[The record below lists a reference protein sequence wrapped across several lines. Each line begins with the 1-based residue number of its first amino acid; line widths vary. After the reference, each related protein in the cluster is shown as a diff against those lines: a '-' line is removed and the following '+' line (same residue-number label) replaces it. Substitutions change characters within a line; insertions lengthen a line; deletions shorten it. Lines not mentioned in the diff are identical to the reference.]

1 MKKIKGITL
10 IALVITIV
18 VLLIL
23 AGVSIAMLTGKN
35 GILNKASTAKE
46 KYNENAAREKVQ
58 LIISEVIMEQTQN
71 GKKATIDDL
80 YAYILNNDEF
90 QMKKE
95 SEKSAIIGT
104 DGYAFRINEK
114 LEIVETV
121 SISLLSNI
129 ESTYVIN
136 SVNGNNMK
144 VTITIS
150 SNTEIETISTPD
162 GNVIY
167 ANSNKMATDF
177 DVISGQNYT
186 FKIKLKGVQELK
198 EYILKAD
205 TNAKPEVSENT
216 TNNYPE
222 LTRYGVELNKR
233 IDIDYG
239 EGTNNYY
246 SLDDG
251 KTWNAY
257 TGSIKVKN
265 DGKVVAKT
273 IIENEIT
280 KVESKNYTMNL
291 ANDALG
297 ANAYDGNE
305 STCEQYN
312 YVSGTQYKYQKYML
326 IDEAV
331 QNSKINI
338 KCSFA
343 WNIPTYVY
351 FYNTEGEKV
360 GTKLLYD
367 YNESSFELGYIQSFD
382 GIREVEIP
390 DGAVKMEINVSGLS
404 LNAKSSIY
412 EVSIVNQP
420 KLNITEN
427 YAKMTV
433 NGFDNPYTEVSIDY
447 YETSVQ
453 KKYRIGTEGEWK
465 DYTEGKNIRLELGET
480 IQAKGI
486 DKNGNETKISS
497 TQAKL
502 KDDAIG
508 IKAYDGNE
516 STCEQYNY
524 VSGTQYKYQK
534 YMLIDETMQNSKI
547 NIKCSFAWNIPTY
560 VYFYN
565 TEGEKVGT
573 KLLYDYNESSF
584 ELGYIQSFDGI
595 REVEIPDGAVKM
607 EINVSGLS
615 LNATS
620 NIYEIS
626 KQ

>member
-129 ESTYVIN
+129 ESTYIIN

-150 SNTEIETISTPD
+150 SNTEIETINTPD

-167 ANSNKMATDF
+167 ANSNKMATVF

-205 TNAKPEVSENT
+205 TNAKPEISENT

-239 EGTNNYY
+239 EGKNNYY

-251 KTWNAY
+251 KTWNSY

-265 DGKVVAKT
+265 DGKVIAKT
-273 IIENEIT
+273 IMENEIT
-280 KVESKNYTMNL
+280 KVESKDYTMNL
-291 ANDALG
+291 ASDALG

-312 YVSGTQYKYQKYML
+312 YVSGTQNKYQKYML
-326 IDEAV
+326 IEEAV

-338 KCSFA
+338 KCSFV

-360 GTKLLYD
+360 GTKQLYAYCKSD
-367 YNESSFELGYIQSFD
+367 FELGYMKSFN
-382 GIREVEIP
+382 GVREVEVP
-390 DGAVKMEINVSGLS
+390 NGAVKMEINVSGLS
-404 LNAKSSIY
+404 LDAKSSIY

-433 NGFDNPYTEVSIDY
+433 NGFENPYTEVSIDY

-508 IKAYDGNE
+508 INAYDGNE

-524 VSGTQYKYQK
+524 VSGTQNKYQK
-534 YMLIDETMQNSKI
+534 YMLIEEAVQNSKI
-547 NIKCSFAWNIPTY
+547 NIKCSFVWNIPTY

-573 KLLYDYNESSF
+573 KQLYAYCKSDF
-584 ELGYIQSFDGI
+584 ELGYMKSFNGV
-595 REVEIPDGAVKM
+595 REVEVPNGAVKM

>member
-1 MKKIKGITL
+1 
-10 IALVITIV
+10 
-18 VLLIL
+18 
-23 AGVSIAMLTGKN
+23 
-35 GILNKASTAKE
+35 
-46 KYNENAAREKVQ
+46 
-58 LIISEVIMEQTQN
+58 MEQTQN

-150 SNTEIETISTPD
+150 SSTEIETINTPD
-162 GNVIY
+162 GNVLPV
-167 ANSNKMATDF
+167 NDNKTSTDF

-205 TNAKPEVSENT
+205 TNAKPEISENT

-291 ANDALG
+291 ASDALG
-297 ANAYDGNE
+297 ANAYDGDE

-312 YVSGTQYKYQKYML
+312 YVSSAQNKYQKYML
-326 IDEAV
+326 IDETV
-331 QNSKINI
+331 QGSKINI

-343 WNIPTYVY
+343 WNIDAYVY
-351 FYNTEGEKV
+351 FYNSAGTNI
-360 GTKLLYD
+360 GTKQLYD
-367 YNESSFELGYIQSFD
+367 YCDYSFELGYIKSFD
-382 GIREVEIP
+382 GIREIEIP
-390 DGAVKMEINVSGLS
+390 NGAVKMEINVSCLS
-404 LNAKSSIY
+404 
-412 EVSIVNQP
+412 
-420 KLNITEN
+420 T
-427 YAKMTV
+427 
-433 NGFDNPYTEVSIDY
+433 
-447 YETSVQ
+447 
-453 KKYRIGTEGEWK
+453 
-465 DYTEGKNIRLELGET
+465 
-480 IQAKGI
+480 
-486 DKNGNETKISS
+486 
-497 TQAKL
+497 
-502 KDDAIG
+502 
-508 IKAYDGNE
+508 
-516 STCEQYNY
+516 
-524 VSGTQYKYQK
+524 
-534 YMLIDETMQNSKI
+534 
-547 NIKCSFAWNIPTY
+547 
-560 VYFYN
+560 
-565 TEGEKVGT
+565 
-573 KLLYDYNESSF
+573 
-584 ELGYIQSFDGI
+584 
-595 REVEIPDGAVKM
+595 
-607 EINVSGLS
+607 
-615 LNATS
+615 NATS